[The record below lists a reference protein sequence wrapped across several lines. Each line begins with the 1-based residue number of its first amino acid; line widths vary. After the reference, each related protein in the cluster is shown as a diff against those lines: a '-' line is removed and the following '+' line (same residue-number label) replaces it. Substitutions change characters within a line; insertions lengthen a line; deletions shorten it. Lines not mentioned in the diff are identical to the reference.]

1 MKHGDF
7 YKHLDGQ
14 EYVFNCIAL
23 PFQDPNLSKRD
34 RERMLHTHDAR
45 LHDKVEWLNV
55 YESGGATFIDS
66 DVPHVLYQKKK
77 DFEDDTDFVYARE
90 VDNFF
95 GQTLEGKPLR
105 KTIDLLTKSMKE
117 LKATDVHFTAE
128 NVLKTQNL
136 TSVVSVYDNIKP
148 AHKVLEELKEWAENN
163 HGEMFKKI
171 HSLEKDMSWNPK
183 ID

>member
-7 YKHLDGQ
+7 YKQSDGKD
-14 EYVFNCIAL
+14 YVFNCIAL
-23 PFQDPNLSKRD
+23 PFQDENLSKRD
-34 RERMLHTHDAR
+34 KEKMLHTHEAR
-45 LHDKVEWLNV
+45 HHETVKHLNV

-66 DVPHVLYQKKK
+66 DVPHVLYQTRK
-77 DFEDDTDFVYARE
+77 DFEDDTDFVYAKELDDFLGE
-90 VDNFF
+90 V
-95 GQTLEGKPLR
+95 LERKSLR
-105 KTIDLLTKSMKE
+105 KTIEVLTKSMKK
-117 LKATDVHFTAE
+117 LKATDVHFTGE

-148 AHKVLEELKEWAENN
+148 AHMVLKELKEWAENN
-163 HGEMFKKI
+163 HGEMFEKI